1 MYFRLVFNPEDMKIG
16 SKNQLLFFKN
26 ETVLRFE
33 AVGFHT
39 IIHSID
45 GKRQKV
51 DESIDN
57 IEMQL
62 KDSDFIRIHSL
73 HIVNVNYITQ
83 IYYGPDDFV
92 ELNNHKT
99 LPINEIQKTNLIE
112 FLSNHLNK
120 R

>member
-1 MYFRLVFNPEDMKIG
+1 MKIG
-16 SKNQLLFFKN
+16 SKNRLLFFKN

-39 IIHSID
+39 IIHFID

-92 ELNNHKT
+92 EMNNHKV
-99 LPINEIQKTNLIE
+99 LPINKKQKKILVE
-112 FLSNHLNK
+112 PLSNHLNK
-120 R
+120 HL